1 MADNLNASNVVQ
13 NLNDSISQ
21 FKSATEG
28 VKPKVKRVSAGEY
41 SSKKSDKA
49 TDQVQ
54 SINNEALKTIS
65 QNSKQITK
73 LSSQE
78 YNTSKEILAETKLM
92 SSYLKEI
99 RDNLIDEQNTGY
111 KAQISKPQQIKQLQ
125 QAAIEPEKEETDSG
139 GFGLGSLLGLMGAA
153 KMLKSFI
160 KPKASPLP
168 KPKTAPKLKLP
179 GAKIAA
185 KTIGTL
191 AGKAK
196 IASRAIIKKAVAEVV
211 KKNAAKMLTSKVPL
225 LGAVIGGVGAAF
237 AYAEGDNTGAAM
249 MLSSGAASTVPGVG
263 TAASIG
269 LDIVVIVRAVYKMIY
284 GIFPEDDPDVGVR
297 SSSIKDEVTKYF
309 RSETP
314 TDKEVTKSST
324 APKPKPK
331 LPENKPKQSSQAKLK
346 PLLNSVKKQAPKPQE
361 TKPKEIGFFASIGN
375 SISNTFGDMGRATS
389 NFFDGVKDTVLGTKE
404 AQERE
409 GRFVQHLNA
418 AGIVDPKT
426 IANITGQVY
435 AETRFKRMVEM
446 GNGKSSD
453 GIDHY
458 FDRYQGKNGNTQ
470 PGDGEKYKGRGFIQ
484 ITGRANYRAVGK
496 KIGVD
501 LENNPELLATNEAI
515 SARAAIAW
523 LNAKIDP
530 TTKKSAMQLAKEGN
544 TVALGQTINAGHSG
558 ANVRYN
564 GADERQAATAQ
575 RMQSYTQSGGKA
587 LAVQDNSFMGNI
599 SSAAG
604 SAWNGIQN
612 AVGLKPAGSIDLE
625 HVNKAFMGNVA
636 GMAREY
642 KAKTGKDI
650 LITSGYRS
658 PEKQAALYN
667 AAVQKYGPKEAGK
680 WVAPPGRSFH
690 EKGLA
695 VDLNKSNPGPVNE
708 AAKMGL
714 LAKYNLYRPLSN
726 EAWHIEPVGSRKG
739 ALAKV
744 PVVGDG
750 VKSPSKEVK
759 AEPKI
764 SKTSAIKA
772 KTDAQKPISKEE
784 KPKSTKTDCEVKAE
798 VNTKPK
804 ELFIKDTFETVSSDS
819 KSILVQ
825 TAQAAATQASQKV
838 SSQTNINNTQ
848 TTERHS
854 PKDLF
859 APKILKK

>member
-1 MADNLNASNVVQ
+1 MADNSNTSNVVQ

-28 VKPKVKRVSAGEY
+28 VKPQVKRVSAGEY
-41 SSKKSDKA
+41 TSKKSDKA

-78 YNTSKEILAETKLM
+78 YNTSKAILAETKLM

-111 KAQISKPQQIKQLQ
+111 KAQSAKSQQVKQIQ
-125 QAAIEPEKEETDSG
+125 QAITEPEKEETNSS
-139 GFGLGSLLGLMGAA
+139 GFGGMGLLGLMGAA
-153 KMLKSFI
+153 KMLKGFI

-179 GAKIAA
+179 GSKIAA

-196 IASRAIIKKAVAEVV
+196 IASRALIKKAVKEVI
-211 KKNAAKMLTSKVPL
+211 KKNAAKMLSAKVPI

-237 AYAEGDNTGAAM
+237 AYAAGDNTGAAL
-249 MLSSGAASTVPGVG
+249 MLSSGAASTIPGVG
-263 TAASIG
+263 TTASIG
-269 LDIVVIVRAVYKMIY
+269 LDIIVIVRAVYKMVY
-284 GIFPEDDPDVGVR
+284 GIFPEDDPDVQIR
-297 SSSIKDEVTKYF
+297 SGAIKDEVTNYF

-314 TDKEVTKSST
+314 PDKEVTKSST
-324 APKPKPK
+324 APKPKTIST
-331 LPENKPKQSSQAKLK
+331 ENKPSSQAKLK
-346 PLLNSVKKQAPKPQE
+346 PLVNNVKKQAPKPQE
-361 TKPKEIGFFASIGN
+361 TKPKELGFFASIGS
-375 SISNTFGDMGRATS
+375 SISNTLGSIGRGAS

-404 AQERE
+404 AQARE
-409 GRFVQHLNA
+409 ARFVQRLNA
-418 AGIVDPKT
+418 EGIVDPKT

-435 AETRFKRMVEM
+435 AETRFKRMVEQ

-484 ITGRANYRAVGK
+484 ITGRANYRAIGK

-501 LENNPELLATNEAI
+501 LENNPELLATNE
-515 SARAAIAW
+515 SVSTRATIAW
-523 LNAKIDP
+523 LNTKIDP

-564 GADERQAATAQ
+564 GADERQAATSQ

-599 SSAAG
+599 SAAAG

-625 HVNKAFMGNVA
+625 HVNKTFMGNVA

-658 PEKQAALYN
+658 KEKQAALYN
-667 AAVQKYGPKEAGK
+667 AAVQKYGPDQASK

-744 PVVGDG
+744 PIVGDG
-750 VKSPSKEVK
+750 IKSPSKEVK
-759 AEPKI
+759 AEPKV

-772 KTDAQKPISKEE
+772 KTDAQKPISET
-784 KPKSTKTDCEVKAE
+784 PNGKSIKKDCEVKAE
-798 VNTKPK
+798 INTQPK
-804 ELFIKDTFETVSSDS
+804 ENYVKSTFETVSTDS

-825 TAQAAATQASQKV
+825 TAQAAASQASQNV
-838 SSQTNINNTQ
+838 ASTSINNTQ
-848 TTERHS
+848 SSERFKA
-854 PKDLF
+854 KDLF
-859 APKILKK
+859 ASKILKK